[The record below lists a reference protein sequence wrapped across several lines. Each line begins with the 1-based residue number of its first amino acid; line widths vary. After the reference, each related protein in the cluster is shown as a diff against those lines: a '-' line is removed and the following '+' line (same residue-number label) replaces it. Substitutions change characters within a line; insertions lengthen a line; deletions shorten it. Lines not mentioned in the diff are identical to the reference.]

1 MMITWLVT
9 LIARE
14 TLRPTTSKLSKP
26 KLRPFATV
34 LLLAL
39 LLSTLLSTTATAQD
53 IFQRA
58 SFDSPQMVRLNLTTS
73 TVNASDAFG
82 QTPLMYAASNNPDPE
97 VITVLV
103 QTGADVNIRTPEGWT
118 ALMYAARDNSN
129 PAVATRLLQ
138 LGADPSFVNSDGFT
152 AADYAASNANLRG
165 VPMTA
170 PIEMPMPDPAS
181 FNNPAAFVRPNS
193 VPFVAAPYRSPFDG
207 VSPEFIVP
215 GEFASAPI
223 PVYQAPTAT
232 PAVTLIAPPS
242 SAVEPYYPPAV
253 AATPVPSTQVFMP
266 PATFVPPVV
275 PRVVVPR
282 VVPRTLPTNN
292 RIPVVP
298 NATPSVVPGFE
309 GISPEFIVP
318 GEFGMGFVPPALGQV
333 NMMQTGVP
341 VTTGQITT
349 GQITTGQITTG
360 QRRMLPAPSFV
371 TPQPRLHS
379 PIALSNAPV
388 TPGRFAPNVPTY
400 AGGSAANIP
409 NRSAIGQRYVQVPL
423 RYSSSLLPDTARVL
437 YGNVRY
443 NPFLPLRDCSEF
455 ATQVSAQ
462 AFFLAA
468 GGPLVDRHTLDPD
481 GNGIACETLP

>member
-9 LIARE
+9 LVARE

-26 KLRPFATV
+26 KLRPVAMT
-34 LLLAL
+34 LLLAS

-118 ALMYAARDNSN
+118 ALMYAARDNNN

-138 LGADPSFVNSDGFT
+138 FGADPTLVNSDGFT
-152 AADYAASNANLRG
+152 AADYAASNVNLRD

-181 FNNPAAFVRPNS
+181 FNNPAAFMRPNS

-215 GEFASAPI
+215 GEFAGAPI

-232 PAVTLIAPPS
+232 PAVTLIAPPT

-266 PATFVPPVV
+266 PATFVPPMV
-275 PRVVVPR
+275 PRVI
-282 VVPRTLPTNN
+282 PRTLPINTRANN
-292 RIPVVP
+292 RANNRVPVVP
-298 NATPSVVPGFE
+298 NSTPSVVPGFE

-341 VTTGQITT
+341 VTTGQ
-349 GQITTGQITTG
+349 
-360 QRRMLPAPSFV
+360 RRMLPAPSFV
-371 TPQPRLHS
+371 TPQPRLRS

-409 NRSAIGQRYVQVPL
+409 NRSAIGVGYERVPV
-423 RYSSSLLPDTARVL
+423 RYSSSLLPDTARVI

-443 NPFLPLRDCSEF
+443 NPFLPLRDCNEF

-468 GGPLVDRHTLDPD
+468 GGPLVDRHTLDSD